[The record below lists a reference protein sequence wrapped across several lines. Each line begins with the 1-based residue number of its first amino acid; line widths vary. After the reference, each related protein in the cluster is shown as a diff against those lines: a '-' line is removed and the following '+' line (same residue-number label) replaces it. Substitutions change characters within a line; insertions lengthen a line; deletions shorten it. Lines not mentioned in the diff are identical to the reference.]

1 MEPILRAAA
10 VYLFLLLI
18 FRISGKRSLAQI
30 TTFDFVLLLIVGE
43 ATQNAMIGDDNSIT
57 TAVLV
62 ITTLLGIDL
71 VLNAWKNRSRTIE
84 RLIDDVP
91 VILVQY
97 GRPIVNRMK
106 RNGVDDADVMEA
118 ARRLQGLER
127 MDQIKFAVLERS
139 GGISIVP
146 FPREPLPDPDWIQR
160 HDHQTEHAR

>member
-10 VYLFLLLI
+10 VYIFLLLI

-30 TTFDFVLLLIVGE
+30 TTFDFVLLLIIGE

-62 ITTLLGIDL
+62 IITLLGIDL
-71 VLNAWKNRSRTIE
+71 FLNVLKRRSRTLEHLIE
-84 RLIDDVP
+84 DTPL
-91 VILVQY
+91 ILVRN
-97 GRPIVNRMK
+97 GLPITNRMK
-106 RNGVDDADVMEA
+106 RSGVGESDVMEA

-127 MDQIKFAVLERS
+127 MDQVKFAVLERS

-146 FPREPLPDPDWIQR
+146 FDREPLPDPDWIQR
-160 HDHQTEHAR
+160 HDHQAQHTR